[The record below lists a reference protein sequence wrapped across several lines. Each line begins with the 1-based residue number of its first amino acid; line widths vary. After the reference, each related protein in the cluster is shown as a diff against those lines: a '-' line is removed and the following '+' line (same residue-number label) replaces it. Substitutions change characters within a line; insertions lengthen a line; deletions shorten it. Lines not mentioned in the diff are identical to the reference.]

1 MNITD
6 SKRFEQNRDH
16 RTACQSSTIIGQK
29 LHQSAMVCPET
40 KERALGGGGLRNL
53 FGSVLVKRF
62 LKRDQIICG
71 SEKLKMQL
79 LQTLYIAQLAPARAP
94 DTMPHL
100 LTMWAVQFPQVTYSP
115 HAERDF
121 ASF

>member
-1 MNITD
+1 M
-6 SKRFEQNRDH
+6 
-16 RTACQSSTIIGQK
+16 
-29 LHQSAMVCPET
+29 
-40 KERALGGGGLRNL
+40 

-121 ASF
+121 ASFLYHKQSALPLITKTKTIIRCLHEKGTHSHIASKKKVIL